1 MPPRNVHTLG
11 SGDSRRSS
19 ANTSTTSNPTF
30 RTIWDSIPPVTRA
43 ILLLLCSVTSA
54 YVLQLVHF
62 GYLIFQWN
70 ETFKHFQ
77 LWRMVT
83 SCMILPPQ
91 AMPALLEIYNIFTRS
106 AQLENE
112 HFFITSIANPSIDYT
127 FYICFCILSIVNVSA
142 IVFGVSASML
152 LTSAF
157 TSCLTFTWAVDNANT
172 KILFYGIVP
181 VYGKYYPLITLATS
195 FIFGEGNFFISLI
208 GIFVGYIFLC
218 LDTHTFGPIW
228 GFITK
233 KHSSYG
239 RAPGGS
245 LCAPHW
251 FIYLYEI
258 IFRIDKRHRFAATM
272 MVPSTTN
279 DSTEVGFKGNGS
291 RLGGSSTGGNKL
303 GSSSQT
309 NSKETKLR
317 TEGSNNTTSSGSSA
331 TNNGTGNFRGSG
343 QRLGAKEE

>member
-19 ANTSTTSNPTF
+19 SNTSNVSNPTF

-43 ILLLLCSVTSA
+43 IVLLLCTVTSA

-70 ETFKHFQ
+70 ETFRYFQ
-77 LWRMVT
+77 LWRMIT
-83 SCMILPPQ
+83 SCMILPAQ
-91 AMPALLEIYNIFTRS
+91 AMPALFEIYNIFTRS

-127 FYICFCILSIVNVSA
+127 FYICFCILFIANINA
-142 IVFGVSASML
+142 LVFGTSSNMV

-172 KILFYGIVP
+172 KILFYGVLP
-181 VYGKYYPLITLATS
+181 VYGKYYPLITLAIA
-195 FIFGEGNFFISLI
+195 FIFGEGNFFVSLI
-208 GIFVGYIFLC
+208 GILVGYIFLC
-218 LDTHTFGPIW
+218 LDTRTFGPIW

-233 KHSSYG
+233 KSSSYG
-239 RAPGGS
+239 RAPGGKF
-245 LCAPHW
+245 CAPRW
-251 FIYLYEI
+251 FVYLYET

-272 MVPSTTN
+272 VAPST
-279 DSTEVGFKGNGS
+279 SSGSSKSGFKGNGS
-291 RLGGSSTGGNKL
+291 RLGGTSTSGNKL
-303 GSSSQT
+303 GGIGQT
-309 NSKETKLR
+309 STKD
-317 TEGSNNTTSSGSSA
+317 TKAPTNATSSGLSTTSA
-331 TNNGTGNFRGSG
+331 GTGNFRGSG